1 MFAPK
6 RAAGVSKRSN
16 AQLGRTVCAEDFD
29 AVVCDL
35 KQVPHLL
42 PECGFEIR
50 VCLPDRLHLALGP
63 EQGVVHAGRVQVPA
77 GANESVNRKGD
88 RNQRNIWPE

>member
-1 MFAPK
+1 MSFPMFAPK
-6 RAAGVSKRSN
+6 SRGCEQKKVLA
-16 AQLGRTVCAEDFD
+16 RTVGPEDFD

-42 PECGFEIR
+42 PERDFEIR
-50 VCLPDRLHLALGP
+50 VCLPDGLHLALGP

-77 GANESVNRKGD
+77 ETK
-88 RNQRNIWPE
+88 

>member
-6 RAAGVSKRSN
+6 RAAGSKRSN
-16 AQLGRTVCAEDFD
+16 AQLARTVGAEDFD

-42 PECGFEIR
+42 PERDFEIR
-50 VCLPDRLHLALGP
+50 VCLPDGLHLALGP

-77 GANESVNRKGD
+77 ETT
-88 RNQRNIWPE
+88 